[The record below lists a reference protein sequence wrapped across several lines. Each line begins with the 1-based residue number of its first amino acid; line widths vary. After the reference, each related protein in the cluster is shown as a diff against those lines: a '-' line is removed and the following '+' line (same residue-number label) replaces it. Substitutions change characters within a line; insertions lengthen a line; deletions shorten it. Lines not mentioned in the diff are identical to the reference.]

1 MGTKPTY
8 DKETILLVFAEYFF
22 THNENDFLSLSLER
36 VYSDIISY
44 ASESAIHQ
52 KVKFPKY
59 SQMRKILISELT
71 ENGEY
76 SQGERLTTAVAYRIT
91 KNYTCYDS
99 DDIESL
105 LYHNR
110 YNVSMYSGSVIICT
124 IKLPSEEV
132 LDILAESI
140 GEAKNESVTWSRV
153 NIIQRLC
160 KNMKNKN
167 PKVILAVIPQY
178 NRMVYLNSNGKIS
191 KQTDKFNPICD
202 SVCMFVKNTPEGRK
216 FIEEHKF
223 PVFPY
228 LSERKGK

>member
-1 MGTKPTY
+1 MMGTKPTY
-8 DKETILLVFAEYFF
+8 DKEAVLSVIAEYFF
-22 THNENDFLSLSLER
+22 THNESDFLSHSLEH

-76 SQGERLTTAVAYRIT
+76 SHGERLTTSVAYRIT
-91 KNYTCYDS
+91 KVYKCYDS
-99 DDIESL
+99 DDIESV

-110 YNVSMYSGSVIICT
+110 YNVSIYSDSVIICT
-124 IKLPSEEV
+124 IRLPSEEV

-140 GEAKNESVTWSRV
+140 GEAKNKSVTWSRV

-160 KNMKNKN
+160 SKIKNKN
-167 PKVILAVIPQY
+167 SKVILAVIPQY

-202 SVCMFVKNTPEGRK
+202 SICVFVKNTPEGRQ
-216 FIEEHKF
+216 FIEENKF
-223 PVFPY
+223 PVFP
-228 LSERKGK
+228 

>member
-8 DKETILLVFAEYFF
+8 DKEAVLLVIAEYFF
-22 THNENDFLSLSLER
+22 THNESDFLSHSLEH

-76 SQGERLTTAVAYRIT
+76 SHGERLTTSVAYRIT
-91 KNYTCYDS
+91 KVYKCYDS
-99 DDIESL
+99 DDIESV

-110 YNVSMYSGSVIICT
+110 YNVSIYSDSVIICT
-124 IKLPSEEV
+124 IRLPSEEV

-140 GEAKNESVTWSRV
+140 GEAKNKSVTWSRV

-160 KNMKNKN
+160 
-167 PKVILAVIPQY
+167 
-178 NRMVYLNSNGKIS
+178 
-191 KQTDKFNPICD
+191 
-202 SVCMFVKNTPEGRK
+202 
-216 FIEEHKF
+216 
-223 PVFPY
+223 
-228 LSERKGK
+228 